1 MSNLLK
7 ETKNTLTTAGYTWDD
22 VVAIQGEDFGI
33 GIARFKELA
42 DVEYSSGYG
51 AQEVAKDLVILM
63 KDGSWFTRGEYDG
76 SEWWEHHTAP
86 KLLPCIHDDKIKRL
100 IVKPEDVG
108 WEKLAECN
116 DLEKED

>member
-7 ETKNTLTTAGYTWDD
+7 ETERKLAEAGYTWDD
-22 VVAIQGEDFGI
+22 VVAIQGKEFGI

-51 AQEVAKDLVILM
+51 AQEVASDLVILM

-86 KLLPCIHDDKIKRL
+86 KLLPCIHDDKVERL
-100 IVKPEDVG
+100 VVKHEDVG
-108 WEKLAECN
+108 WCTLAECN
-116 DLEKED
+116 GLKEG